1 MKKKEKI
8 KSYEKGREEKV
19 IKKKEVEEWGGE
31 RERDGIRKSDR
42 MKEI

>member
-1 MKKKEKI
+1 MKIKEKI

-19 IKKKEVEEWGGE
+19 IKKERGWGE
-31 RERDGIRKSDR
+31 RDRERKSDR